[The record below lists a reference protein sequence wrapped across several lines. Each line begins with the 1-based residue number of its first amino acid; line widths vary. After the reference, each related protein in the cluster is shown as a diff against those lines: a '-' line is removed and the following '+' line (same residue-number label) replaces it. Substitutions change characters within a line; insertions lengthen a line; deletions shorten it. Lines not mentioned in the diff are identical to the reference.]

1 MRTCGTV
8 FGLALILAMPS
19 WSQDPPSPSNH
30 DLSSLT
36 LEQLMDIKVEGAALH
51 PQSLEDAPA
60 SVTII
65 TAEEIRKHGYRA
77 LVEAL
82 SSARDFYLN
91 NDRSYHS
98 VGVRGFNLS

>member
-1 MRTCGTV
+1 MRTCGMV
-8 FGLALILAMPS
+8 CGLALILAVPG
-19 WSQDPPSPSNH
+19 WPGDPASTSKQ

-65 TAEEIRKHGYRA
+65 TGQDILKYGYRTLA
-77 LVEAL
+77 EAL
-82 SSARDFYLN
+82 ASAGA
-91 NDRSYHS
+91 SISATTGHTPP
-98 VGVRGFNLS
+98 